1 MMCSHDM
8 FVHAHANAPSPFL
21 SPIPLMK
28 IEEDPR
34 EDLELKEDLL
44 NKEDLSPPQTKG
56 SSARYLENLS
66 QENTDATSTPQ
77 TKRGSN
83 LRSLVKDLKPKR
95 KGGPRNNY
103 LDSL

>member
-1 MMCSHDM
+1 MVC
-8 FVHAHANAPSPFL
+8 L
-21 SPIPLMK
+21 PIPLFVILIK

-34 EDLELKEDLL
+34 EDLELEEDLL

-66 QENTDATSTPQ
+66 SQDANTTSSPQ

-83 LRSLVKDLKPKR
+83 LRSLVKDMKHVR

>member
-1 MMCSHDM
+1 MLILIVC
-8 FVHAHANAPSPFL
+8 L
-21 SPIPLMK
+21 PIPLYNTFIK

-34 EDLELKEDLL
+34 EDLEL
-44 NKEDLSPPQTKG
+44 NKEELSLPQTKG

-77 TKRGSN
+77 TNNRGSN
-83 LRSLVKDLKPKR
+83 LRSLVKDMKPIR

>member
-1 MMCSHDM
+1 MPSHSSL
-8 FVHAHANAPSPFL
+8 V
-21 SPIPLMK
+21 ILMK

-66 QENTDATSTPQ
+66 QDNTDATSTPQ
-77 TKRGSN
+77 TNNRGSN
-83 LRSLVKDLKPKR
+83 LRSLVKDMKPIR

>member
-1 MMCSHDM
+1 MVCL
-8 FVHAHANAPSPFL
+8 L
-21 SPIPLMK
+21 SYNQYPK

-34 EDLELKEDLL
+34 EDLEL
-44 NKEDLSPPQTKG
+44 KEDLSPPQTKG

-66 QENTDATSTPQ
+66 QDTNATSSPQ

-83 LRSLVKDLKPKR
+83 LRSLVKDMPKPKR

>member
-1 MMCSHDM
+1 M
-8 FVHAHANAPSPFL
+8 FIYAHTHVL
-21 SPIPLMK
+21 PLYNTLIK

-34 EDLELKEDLL
+34 EDLELKEDS
-44 NKEDLSPPQTKG
+44 SPPQTKG
-56 SSARYLENLS
+56 SSGGYLNKLS
-66 QENTDATSTPQ
+66 QENTKATSSPQ

-83 LRSLVKDLKPKR
+83 LRSLVQDMKKPTR

>member
-1 MMCSHDM
+1 MNVSH
-8 FVHAHANAPSPFL
+8 SSL
-21 SPIPLMK
+21 IITK

-34 EDLELKEDLL
+34 EDLELKE
-44 NKEDLSPPQTKG
+44 EELSPPQTKG

-66 QENTDATSTPQ
+66 QDANTNTKATSPQ

-83 LRSLVKDLKPKR
+83 LRSLVKDLKPTR

>member
-1 MMCSHDM
+1 MPSHSS
-8 FVHAHANAPSPFL
+8 FVIL
-21 SPIPLMK
+21 IK

-34 EDLELKEDLL
+34 EDLELKEDSL
-44 NKEDLSPPQTKG
+44 NKEDLSRPQTKG

-66 QENTDATSTPQ
+66 PQENTKVTSSPQ

-83 LRSLVKDLKPKR
+83 LRSLVKDIKPTR

>member
-1 MMCSHDM
+1 MVC
-8 FVHAHANAPSPFL
+8 L
-21 SPIPLMK
+21 PLYNTLK

-34 EDLELKEDLL
+34 EDLELKE
-44 NKEDLSPPQTKG
+44 ELSPPQTKG
-56 SSARYLENLS
+56 SSARYLDNLS

-77 TKRGSN
+77 TNNRGSN
-83 LRSLVKDLKPKR
+83 LRSLVKDMKPIR

>member
-8 FVHAHANAPSPFL
+8 FVYAHTNDMPSL
-21 SPIPLMK
+21 SSLLPLIK
-28 IEEDPR
+28 IEEDQR
-34 EDLELKEDLL
+34 EDLELKE
-44 NKEDLSPPQTKG
+44 ELSAPQTKG

-66 QENTDATSTPQ
+66 SQDANTTSSPQ

-83 LRSLVKDLKPKR
+83 LRSLVKDMKHVR